1 MKIKSISKNDLFG
14 RFYIKKPNG
23 EKWDVYYKT
32 IDALRSLFQDHE
44 FNKIINGFYLNICG
58 GDFDSVRVSYFVDSA
73 NSDNAMS
80 KFEKFIQKN
89 ELIEIKSK
97 ESPKRTI
104 LASAYGGEEYEERF
118 RNFLILETQIGL
130 DLIKNNLLNARI
142 LFATYRW
149 QVRRASLSF
158 KQHFW
163 LTFVRDSP
171 TYNSLPDD
179 KKKQFFKDLEEWPN
193 PPQVDW
199 AHFMV
204 NFVLGC
210 DWTNVFRNLNYLS
223 PGNPMSIL
231 EINEI
236 IQDAGLG
243 FQIPLDWKP

>member
-1 MKIKSISKNDLFG
+1 MELKRISKNDLFG

-23 EKWDVYYKT
+23 AKWDAYYKT

-44 FNKIINGFYLNICG
+44 FTEIINGFYLNIWEN
-58 GDFDSVRVSYFVDSA
+58 FDSVRVSYFVDSA
-73 NSDNAMS
+73 NSDKAVS
-80 KFEKFIQKN
+80 KFKKFIQEN

-97 ESPKRTI
+97 ESPRRTI
-104 LASAYGGEEYEERF
+104 LASEYGGEEYEERF

-149 QVRRASLSF
+149 RARKASLSF
-158 KQHFW
+158 KQHFES
-163 LTFVRDSP
+163 TFERDSP
-171 TYNSLPDD
+171 TYNALTDD
-179 KKKQFFKDLEEWPN
+179 EIEQFFKDLEEWPN

-210 DWTNVFRNLNYLS
+210 DWNNVFSDPNYLS
-223 PGNPMSIL
+223 PGNPKSIP

-236 IQDAGLG
+236 IQNSGLG
-243 FQIPLDWKP
+243 FQIPFDWKP